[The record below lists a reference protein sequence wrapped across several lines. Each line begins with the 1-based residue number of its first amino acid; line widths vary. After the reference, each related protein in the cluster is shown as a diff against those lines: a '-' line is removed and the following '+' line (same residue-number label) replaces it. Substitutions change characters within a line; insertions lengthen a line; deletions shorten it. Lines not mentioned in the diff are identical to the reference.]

1 MANNINILD
10 SVGTTKVVKTTDNS
24 SVHTPHHNVDTV
36 TTVASVSSV
45 SGSVTVANSGTF
57 AVQAT
62 QSGTWNVG
70 VTGSLALP
78 TGAATE
84 TTLSAINGKLPA
96 LAASGGLPVEVL
108 QTDGF
113 LDTGNCTTTTLG
125 SGGVFTGTWKEVTN
139 WNSVQVGVYSDK
151 ASATNGLNIQFSY
164 DGTTVHHNHYYT
176 YAGASTGISYAFAL
190 EFRYFRIVYT
200 NTTSA
205 QTVFK
210 LQSILKASAAQ
221 ASQYRLI
228 NSLDDETQ
236 ASVTRSLIFGKT
248 TGGGGGYV
256 DVKVNPSG
264 ALAADVTGTVAVTGT
279 FWQTTQPVSI
289 ASMPTTPVTGTFWQ
303 ATQPVSGPLTDTQL
317 RATAVPVSGT
327 FWQTTQP
334 VSLASLPALATGSN
348 VIGAVTQSGTWNIG
362 SITTLPALPTGSNVI
377 GAVTQSG
384 TWNAGLLP
392 ITSGGLST
400 YSFLSTAAVQS
411 AAIKASAGQVYSME
425 FFNNSANAVYVRLY
439 NQTSAPAS
447 TDTPVL
453 RFLVPGNTSGA
464 GFVKSWDNGI
474 AFGTGIGI
482 RVTAAVADNDTTALS
497 ASTILGNVE
506 YK

>member
-36 TTVASVSSV
+36 TTVASVTSV
-45 SGSVTVANSGTF
+45 SGSVTVINPGAF

-70 VTGSLALP
+70 VTGSVALP

-84 TTLSAINGKLPA
+84 STLSAINGKLPA

-176 YAGASTGISYAFAL
+176 YAGASSGIGYAFAL

-210 LQSILKASAAQ
+210 LQSVLKAGAAQ

-228 NSLDDETQ
+228 NTLSDETQ

-264 ALAADVTGTVAVTGT
+264 ALVADVTGTVAVTGT

-303 ATQPVSGPLTDTQL
+303 ATQPVS
-317 RATAVPVSGT
+317 
-327 FWQTTQP
+327 
-334 VSLASLPALATGSN
+334 LASLPALATGSN
-348 VIGAVTQSGTWNIG
+348 VIGAVTQSGTWN
-362 SITTLPALPTGSNVI
+362 T
-377 GAVTQSG
+377 
-384 TWNAGLLP
+384 GLLP

-400 YSFLSTAAVQS
+400 YSFLSTATVQAVQ
-411 AAIKASAGQVYSME
+411 IKGSAGQVYAME
-425 FFNNSANAVYVRLY
+425 FFNNSANPVYVRMY
-439 NQTSAPAS
+439 NQTGAPGAL
-447 TDTPVL
+447 DDANILL
-453 RFLVPGNTSGA
+453 RFMVPGNTSGA

-474 AFGTGIGI
+474 AFSTGIGI
-482 RVTAAVADNDTTALS
+482 RVTGSIADQDTTALS
-497 ASTILGNVE
+497 ANTVLGNVE